1 MTAEFRYGL
10 ITGAGICLWITAEYY
25 LGLHTTH
32 PEVGEYTGYF
42 SVLIPV
48 ATLFLLLRQRQA
60 ATRDGYLSLG
70 QGITAGLTTSFL
82 AALIVYGFM
91 IAYNQWINPDWIDNA
106 LTVKVASM
114 RAHNVDEVKIRRAIT
129 SFRQANG
136 TRGLIVSTVLGLTVI
151 GGIISVVLT
160 LLLRLQPRSRMA

>member
-25 LGLHTTH
+25 LGLHTAH

-42 SVLIPV
+42 SVLVPV
-48 ATLFLLLRQRQA
+48 LTLFLLLRQKQA
-60 ATRDGYLSLG
+60 ASRHGSLSLG
-70 QGITAGLTTSFL
+70 QGAGAGLTTSFL

-106 LTVKVASM
+106 LTVKVATM
-114 RAHNVDEVKIRRAIT
+114 RAHRVDEAEIRRMIT
-129 SFRQANG
+129 SFRWANG
-136 TRGLIVSTVLGLTVI
+136 ARGMLVSTMLGLTVV
-151 GGIISVVLT
+151 GGIISVILT
-160 LLLRLQPRSRMA
+160 LLLRFQSRSRKE